1 MFAKLYDRVLSWS
14 SHRLAPYY
22 LSVVSFLESVIFP
35 IPPDVMLAPMS
46 LVQPKRAYFFAF
58 LATVMSV
65 LGGVLGYFL
74 GMFLWQSLEPV
85 LVTLHYAEKA
95 TLAQQW
101 FQDWGFWAVLIAGFS
116 PIPYKVFTIT
126 AGAMGVFF
134 PAFVLASFL
143 GRGGRFFLVAF
154 LMATF
159 GVRFA
164 PLLRRFIEWIGWGL
178 VLFLVILYGW
188 FYVI

>member
-1 MFAKLYDRVLSWS
+1 MFTKLYDQVLSWS

-22 LSVVSFLESVIFP
+22 LALVSFLESVIFP

-58 LATVMSV
+58 ITTAMSV
-65 LGGVLGYFL
+65 LGGVFGYLL
-74 GMFLWQSLEPV
+74 GMFLWQGLEPW
-85 LVTLHYAEKA
+85 LLTLHYAEKA
-95 TLAQQW
+95 ALAQQW
-101 FQDWGFWAVLIAGFS
+101 FQDFGFWAVLIAGFS

-134 PAFVLASFL
+134 PLFVLASFL

-164 PLLRRFIEWIGWGL
+164 PILRRFIEWIGWGL
-178 VLFLVILYGW
+178 LLFLVLLYGW
-188 FYVI
+188 FYVL

>member
-22 LSVVSFLESVIFP
+22 LSAVSFLESVIFP
-35 IPPDVMLAPMS
+35 IPPDVMLVPMS

-58 LATVMSV
+58 LATAMSV
-65 LGGVLGYFL
+65 VGGVLGYFL
-74 GMFLWQSLEPV
+74 GMFLWQSLEP
-85 LVTLHYAEKA
+85 LLMTLHYAEKA
-95 TLAQQW
+95 ALAEQW
-101 FQDWGFWAVLIAGFS
+101 FQEWGFWAVLIAGFS

-164 PLLRRFIEWIGWGL
+164 PFLRRFIEWIGWGL
-178 VLFLVILYGW
+178 VLFLVVLYGW
-188 FYVI
+188 LYVI